1 MSRSRIVSPSPTSTK
16 VSGPFVPGAR
26 PLPLTSPDWNG
37 TSPTSL
43 MGIAIPG
50 VSSIPAIFFMACM
63 SVFGVAFFATGRST
77 LGGDFRRPAS
87 NSSPD
92 SRNQS
97 LMSSTSSLSYVAIG
111 DASSTTN
118 GPNSPFPYW
127 TPTCE

>member
-1 MSRSRIVSPSPTSTK
+1 MSRSRIVSPSPTSTV

-50 VSSIPAIFFMACM
+50 MSSIPAIFFMAGM
-63 SVFGVAFFATGRST
+63 SAFGIAFFAAGMSAMA
-77 LGGDFRRPAS
+77 GDFRRPAS
-87 NSSPD
+87 NASPD

-97 LMSSTSSLSYVAIG
+97 LMSSTSSRSYDAIG

-118 GPNSPFPYW
+118 APNSPFPYW